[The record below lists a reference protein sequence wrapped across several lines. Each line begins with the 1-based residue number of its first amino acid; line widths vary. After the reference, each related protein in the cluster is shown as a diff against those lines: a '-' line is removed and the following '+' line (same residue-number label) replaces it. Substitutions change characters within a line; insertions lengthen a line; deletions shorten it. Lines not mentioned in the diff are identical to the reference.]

1 MDPAVVLTGTANEQR
16 VGHSF
21 GSVEIGRSES
31 AYIFRVALPGVRR
44 NSCNVKYTIQ
54 PNGKVHVEGL
64 VGNVAMLMDM
74 PNPFEMKVEQLCP
87 SGPFH
92 VTFDLP
98 GPVDPRLCSPNFR
111 PDGDVTRKQDVQKA
125 LHGADCVFHLAS
137 YGMSGKEM
145 LQFGRVDDVNINGTC
160 HVLEACVEHGVMR
173 LVYVSTYNVVFGGK
187 EIINGNETLP
197 YFPLDDYVD
206 PYSRS
211 KCIAEQLVLKSN
223 GRPLKKKNGN
233 LYTCAIRPAA
243 IYGPGEERHLP
254 RIINLSKLGLLPF
267 KIGEERVKSDW
278 VYIDNLVLALILA
291 SMGLLDDIPQREGR
305 PIAAGQPYFISDG
318 NDLQGLQSTV
328 LNSSAHYSRAWSM
341 TCQSGSLAVS
351 HALVLGRIFQLVY
364 TILYPWL
371 NRWWLPQPLRLPTEV
386 HEVGVTHY
394 FSFLKAKEELGYVP
408 MVSPPEGM
416 AATISYFQERK
427 IRSLDGPT
435 IYTWM
440 FSVIG
445 MTLLFIAAY
454 WPAFGLVSLL
464 RDFCLFFFRSMWV
477 MRMVFIL
484 ATAAHIGEAMYAWHL
499 AKKVDPL
506 NARGWFW
513 QTLALGVLSLRF
525 LLKRARK

>member
-1 MDPAVVLTGTANEQR
+1 
-16 VGHSF
+16 
-21 GSVEIGRSES
+21 
-31 AYIFRVALPGVRR
+31 
-44 NSCNVKYTIQ
+44 
-54 PNGKVHVEGL
+54 
-64 VGNVAMLMDM
+64 
-74 PNPFEMKVEQLCP
+74 
-87 SGPFH
+87 
-92 VTFDLP
+92 
-98 GPVDPRLCSPNFR
+98 
-111 PDGDVTRKQDVQKA
+111 
-125 LHGADCVFHLAS
+125 
-137 YGMSGKEM
+137 MSGKEM

-160 HVLEACVEHGVMR
+160 HVLEACVEHGVKR
-173 LVYVSTYNVVFGGK
+173 LVYVSTYNVVFGGRRM
-187 EIINGNETLP
+187 EISIHAQFVRL
-197 YFPLDDYVD
+197 
-206 PYSRS
+206 
-211 KCIAEQLVLKSN
+211 
-223 GRPLKKKNGN
+223 
-233 LYTCAIRPAA
+233 
-243 IYGPGEERHLP
+243 
-254 RIINLSKLGLLPF
+254 LSM
-267 KIGEERVKSDW
+267 D
-278 VYIDNLVLALILA
+278 
-291 SMGLLDDIPQREGR
+291 
-305 PIAAGQPYFISDG
+305 
-318 NDLQGLQSTV
+318 QGLQSTV

-408 MVSPPEGM
+408 MVSPQEGM

>member
-1 MDPAVVLTGTANEQR
+1 MHLSKNEGIEDKTFVVAGGLGF
-16 VGHSF
+16 VGSSLCLELLRRGAHQ
-21 GSVEIGRSES
+21 
-31 AYIFRVALPGVRR
+31 VR
-44 NSCNVKYTIQ
+44 
-54 PNGKVHVEGL
+54 
-64 VGNVAMLMDM
+64 
-74 PNPFEMKVEQLCP
+74 
-87 SGPFH
+87 
-92 VTFDLP
+92 TFDLRTTSP
-98 GPVDPRLCSPNFR
+98 CSHHLFNKGVHCIPN
-111 PDGDVTRKQDVQKA
+111 
-125 LHGADCVFHLAS
+125 CVFHRAS

-160 HVLEACVEHGVMR
+160 HVLEACVEHGVKR

-197 YFPLDDYVD
+197 YFPLHDYVD
-206 PYSRS
+206 PYSRN
-211 KCIAEQLVLKSN
+211 KCIAKQLVLKSN

-243 IYGPGEERHLP
+243 IYGPGSPVNSFEFL
-254 RIINLSKLGLLPF
+254 
-267 KIGEERVKSDW
+267 
-278 VYIDNLVLALILA
+278 
-291 SMGLLDDIPQREGR
+291 R
-305 PIAAGQPYFISDG
+305 P
-318 NDLQGLQSTV
+318 LLQS
-328 LNSSAHYSRAWSM
+328 LEYDLPKW
-341 TCQSGSLAVS
+341 SLAVS

-371 NRWWLPQPLRLPTEV
+371 NQWWLPQPLMLPTEV

-408 MVSPPEGM
+408 MVSPQEGM

-427 IRSLDGPT
+427 MRSLDGPT

-445 MTLLFIAAY
+445 MTLLFIAVY
-454 WPAFGLVSLL
+454 WPAFGPVSLL

-484 ATAAHIGEAMYAWHL
+484 ATAAHIGEAVYAWHL

-506 NARGWFW
+506 NAGGWFW
-513 QTLALGVLSLRF
+513 QTLALGVFSLRF

>member
-1 MDPAVVLTGTANEQR
+1 MHLSENEGIEGKTFVVAGGLGF
-16 VGHSF
+16 VGSSLCLELLRRGAHQVRTFHLCTTSPC
-21 GSVEIGRSES
+21 SHH
-31 AYIFRVALPGVRR
+31 LLNKGVH
-44 NSCNVKYTIQ
+44 CI
-54 PNGKVHVEGL
+54 P
-64 VGNVAMLMDM
+64 
-74 PNPFEMKVEQLCP
+74 
-87 SGPFH
+87 
-92 VTFDLP
+92 
-98 GPVDPRLCSPNFR
+98 
-111 PDGDVTRKQDVQKA
+111 GDVTRKQYVQKA

-160 HVLEACVEHGVMR
+160 HVLEACVEHGVKR
-173 LVYVSTYNVVFGGK
+173 LVYVSTCNVVFGGK

-197 YFPLDDYVD
+197 YFPLDDYVY

-243 IYGPGEERHLP
+243 IYGPELV
-254 RIINLSKLGLLPF
+254 K
-267 KIGEERVKSDW
+267 KVKSDR

-318 NDLQGLQSTV
+318 SPVNNFEFLRPLLQS
-328 LNSSAHYSRAWSM
+328 LEYDLPKR
-341 TCQSGSLAVS
+341 SLAVS

-408 MVSPPEGM
+408 MVSPQEGM

-427 IRSLDGPT
+427 MRSLDGPT

-464 RDFCLFFFRSMWV
+464 RDFCLFFFWSMWV

-525 LLKRARK
+525 LLKRARKGSWTSPAIKYLLLKLMDEGQDDDPFTLQDGDLPV

>member
-1 MDPAVVLTGTANEQR
+1 MHLSENEGIEGKTFVVAGGLGF
-16 VGHSF
+16 VGSSLCLELLRRGAHQVRTFHLCTTSPC
-21 GSVEIGRSES
+21 SHH
-31 AYIFRVALPGVRR
+31 LLNKGVH
-44 NSCNVKYTIQ
+44 CI
-54 PNGKVHVEGL
+54 P
-64 VGNVAMLMDM
+64 
-74 PNPFEMKVEQLCP
+74 
-87 SGPFH
+87 
-92 VTFDLP
+92 
-98 GPVDPRLCSPNFR
+98 
-111 PDGDVTRKQDVQKA
+111 GDVTRKQDVQKA
-125 LHGADCVFHLAS
+125 LHGTDCVFHLAS

-145 LQFGRVDDVNINGTC
+145 LQFDRVDDVNINGTC
-160 HVLEACVEHGVMR
+160 HVLEACVEHGVKR

-243 IYGPGEERHLP
+243 IYGPGEARHLP

-318 NDLQGLQSTV
+318 SPVNSFEFLRPLLQS
-328 LNSSAHYSRAWSM
+328 LEYDLPKR
-341 TCQSGSLAVS
+341 SLAVS

-371 NRWWLPQPLRLPTEV
+371 NRWWLPQPLMLPTEV

-408 MVSPPEGM
+408 MVSPREGM

-427 IRSLDGPT
+427 MRSLDGPT

-454 WPAFGLVSLL
+454 WPAFGTCVAFKRFLSLL
-464 RDFCLFFFRSMWV
+464 LPVYVGNENGVHFGYSSSYWRGYVCVASGKKSGSFECKWLVLAS
-477 MRMVFIL
+477 FI
-484 ATAAHIGEAMYAWHL
+484 AFPVEESQEVSWSIYC
-499 AKKVDPL
+499 
-506 NARGWFW
+506 
-513 QTLALGVLSLRF
+513 
-525 LLKRARK
+525 

>member
-1 MDPAVVLTGTANEQR
+1 
-16 VGHSF
+16 
-21 GSVEIGRSES
+21 
-31 AYIFRVALPGVRR
+31 
-44 NSCNVKYTIQ
+44 
-54 PNGKVHVEGL
+54 
-64 VGNVAMLMDM
+64 
-74 PNPFEMKVEQLCP
+74 
-87 SGPFH
+87 
-92 VTFDLP
+92 
-98 GPVDPRLCSPNFR
+98 
-111 PDGDVTRKQDVQKA
+111 
-125 LHGADCVFHLAS
+125 
-137 YGMSGKEM
+137 MSGKEM

-160 HVLEACVEHGVMR
+160 HVLEACVEHGVKR

-243 IYGPGEERHLP
+243 IYGP
-254 RIINLSKLGLLPF
+254 
-267 KIGEERVKSDW
+267 
-278 VYIDNLVLALILA
+278 
-291 SMGLLDDIPQREGR
+291 
-305 PIAAGQPYFISDG
+305 G

-408 MVSPPEGM
+408 MVSPQEGM

>member
-1 MDPAVVLTGTANEQR
+1 MYDV
-16 VGHSF
+16 S
-21 GSVEIGRSES
+21 
-31 AYIFRVALPGVRR
+31 
-44 NSCNVKYTIQ
+44 
-54 PNGKVHVEGL
+54 
-64 VGNVAMLMDM
+64 ML
-74 PNPFEMKVEQLCP
+74 C
-87 SGPFH
+87 
-92 VTFDLP
+92 
-98 GPVDPRLCSPNFR
+98 R
-111 PDGDVTRKQDVQKA
+111 
-125 LHGADCVFHLAS
+125 
-137 YGMSGKEM
+137 
-145 LQFGRVDDVNINGTC
+145 
-160 HVLEACVEHGVMR
+160 
-173 LVYVSTYNVVFGGK
+173 
-187 EIINGNETLP
+187 
-197 YFPLDDYVD
+197 
-206 PYSRS
+206 
-211 KCIAEQLVLKSN
+211 
-223 GRPLKKKNGN
+223 KKNGN

-318 NDLQGLQSTV
+318 SPVNSFEFLRPLLQS
-328 LNSSAHYSRAWSM
+328 LEYDLPKR
-341 TCQSGSLAVS
+341 SLAVS

-371 NRWWLPQPLRLPTEV
+371 NRWWLPQPLMLPTEV
-386 HEVGVTHY
+386 HEFPKILQFSLGLVAIDPVGVTHY

-408 MVSPPEGM
+408 MVSPQEGM

-427 IRSLDGPT
+427 MRSLDGPT

-454 WPAFGLVSLL
+454 WPAFGPVSLL

-506 NARGWFW
+506 NASGWFW
-513 QTLALGVLSLRF
+513 LLSLRF
-525 LLKRARK
+525 LLKRARKYVKRVDLPLLICPDPAQLFDLKPRASKLRNHAVCLGVNKMGLMGWNLSLSKHT